1 MKDKELVQLAGRK
14 PVTDSTFLVAN
25 ASSLGFLPRPRFN
38 AFPSCLLL
46 CTAPATDSLL
56 VLEVLF
62 YTCPLSQLHCS
73 ANHLLWFFPFFFVAS
88 GPFRFCISLWNM
100 KLSGSSN
107 CAEEVAKGRG
117 GGGIINRHLTFMHLL
132 LNFPTFIMAFV
143 VALGRKEIC
152 LDSFHLALH
161 WAPLQ
166 LPHP

>member
-1 MKDKELVQLAGRK
+1 MGTKVLYILIHLYNDIVKANFFDEGQLVQFAGRK

-73 ANHLLWFFPFFFVAS
+73 ANHLLWFFPFLFVAS
-88 GPFRFCISLWNM
+88 GPFRFCISL
-100 KLSGSSN
+100 
-107 CAEEVAKGRG
+107 
-117 GGGIINRHLTFMHLL
+117 
-132 LNFPTFIMAFV
+132 
-143 VALGRKEIC
+143 
-152 LDSFHLALH
+152 
-161 WAPLQ
+161 
-166 LPHP
+166 

>member
-73 ANHLLWFFPFFFVAS
+73 ANHLLWFFPFFCCFRTL
-88 GPFRFCISLWNM
+88 PFLHFAM
-100 KLSGSSN
+100 KY
-107 CAEEVAKGRG
+107 E
-117 GGGIINRHLTFMHLL
+117 
-132 LNFPTFIMAFV
+132 AFG
-143 VALGRKEIC
+143 L
-152 LDSFHLALH
+152 F
-161 WAPLQ
+161 
-166 LPHP
+166 